1 MRQSSVCLPPRDKW
15 VNQTYG
21 YVDVTLRG
29 CQTLCT
35 GVHTHVCSL
44 LLYDVIDRVS
54 VHTKCETLTQ
64 YWLMLYPDRGGP
76 TEASIRSILFII

>member
-35 GVHTHVCSL
+35 DVHTHVCSL

-54 VHTKCETLTQ
+54 VHTKRGKLTR
-64 YWLMLYPDRGGP
+64 YRLMIDQDHSGP
-76 TEASIRSILFII
+76 T